1 MGNVKEKVVCNT
13 QPQWLDSIRLWRE
26 ALEGRNKDMAYELMN
41 QVLDG
46 KIKYE
51 AALALLASKHD

>member
-1 MGNVKEKVVCNT
+1 MKEKVVCNT